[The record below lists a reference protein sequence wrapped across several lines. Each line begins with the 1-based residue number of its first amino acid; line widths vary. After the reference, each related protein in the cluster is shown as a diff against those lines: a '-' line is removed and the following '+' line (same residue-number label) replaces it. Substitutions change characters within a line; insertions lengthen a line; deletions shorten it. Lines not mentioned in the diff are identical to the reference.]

1 MSEFD
6 IAKGGLQIFATVINN
21 LTFKRLFGH
30 FLNMHRLTTKDAR
43 VVLDRFRRLMSKS
56 LKEKES
62 SLRDFGSLQRLKVFF
77 SRLMHSVCD
86 LMKTSMPVL
95 SSGTQADITYDHN
108 YRLKEAMS
116 SYMQSDKLNVHLQL
130 W

>member
-1 MSEFD
+1 
-6 IAKGGLQIFATVINN
+6 
-21 LTFKRLFGH
+21 
-30 FLNMHRLTTKDAR
+30 
-43 VVLDRFRRLMSKS
+43 MSKS